1 MGLARERCVACRRDS
16 PRVTD
21 DDIVE
26 LHPTVAEWGLTED
39 DGVNRL
45 DRTFEVKGFADA
57 MALADMVG
65 SAAEEE
71 GHHPDIHLAWGSVG
85 VEIWTHKINGLTES
99 DFILAAKIDRL
110 DRGPGG

>member
-57 MALADMVG
+57 MALADKVG

-71 GHHPDIHLAWGSVG
+71 GHHPKLTVEWGRVTVAG
-85 VEIWTHKINGLTES
+85 WTHKIKGLHRN
-99 DFILAAKIDRL
+99 DFIMAAKTDELYAAR
-110 DRGPGG
+110 

>member
-57 MALADMVG
+57 MALADKVG

-71 GHHPDIHLAWGSVG
+71 GHHPKLTVEWGRVNVAW
-85 VEIWTHKINGLTES
+85 WTHKIKGLHRN
-99 DFILAAKIDRL
+99 DFIMAAKTDELYAAR
-110 DRGPGG
+110 

>member
-21 DDIVE
+21 DDIAE
-26 LHPTVAEWGLTED
+26 LHPTVAEWALTEN
-39 DGVNRL
+39 DGVKRL

-57 MALADMVG
+57 MALADKVG

-71 GHHPDIHLAWGSVG
+71 GTTLNS
-85 VEIWTHKINGLTES
+85 
-99 DFILAAKIDRL
+99 RL
-110 DRGPGG
+110 SGGA